1 MTLVRVG
8 HRLQRLMVS
17 LGLAMDLEKPLSKM
31 GEDSSTSFALG
42 VGPAFMFRNQF
53 PLLRLGPNE

>member
-1 MTLVRVG
+1 
-8 HRLQRLMVS
+8 MVS
-17 LGLAMDLEKPLSKM
+17 LGVAIYLEKPLSKM

-53 PLLRLGPNE
+53 PLLRLGPNEQKANVKR